1 MATGA
6 DADRILAVGL
16 SHRTAP
22 VEIRERLAFDEPHV
36 LQFLERLRSEG
47 VAEEAMLIS
56 TCNRVELYAVPE
68 SAERVRETLL
78 EYRGPKGESI
88 EPYLYWFHGREA
100 VRHLFRVACSLDSMM
115 VGEPQILGQVK
126 DAVRVAEQAGSLG
139 KMLYP
144 LAQRGLSVAKKVR
157 SETEI
162 GRSTVG
168 IGNAGVELA
177 LQIFGDLSG
186 KRCMLVGTGEMGRQV
201 ARALL
206 TSGLQELLVT
216 SRTFQNAVDLAQE
229 YGGTPV
235 PYERL
240 EDSLPRADIVLV
252 ATGSPTFIL
261 GPAHVKRAMKARRY
275 QAMFFIDLS
284 VPRNVDP
291 AVGELEDA
299 YLFNVDDLTRVVE
312 KGREAR
318 ANAASTADRMVGDEA
333 DRFIASLAELHIG
346 RDIGLITQS
355 AESIRQAELGRSR
368 KLLDSL
374 DEAGREQLDAMTK
387 AMVKKLLDRQIRE
400 LRAAAKAGDA
410 AKVDWIKA
418 LWEGNDGGR

>member
-1 MATGA
+1 MATEA
-6 DADRILAVGL
+6 DPDRILAVGL

-22 VEIRERLAFDEPHV
+22 VEIRERLAFDEPGVQH
-36 LQFLERLRSEG
+36 FLERLRSEG

-88 EPYLYWFHGREA
+88 EPYLYWYHGREA

-139 KMLYP
+139 RMLYP

-157 SETEI
+157 NETEI

-186 KRCMLVGTGEMGRQV
+186 KRCMLIGTGEMGRQV

-206 TSGLQELLVT
+206 TSGLAELFVT

-229 YGGTPV
+229 HGGTAV

-240 EDSLPRADIVLV
+240 EDWLPRADIVLV

-261 GPAHVKRAMKARRY
+261 GPAHVKRAMKTRRY
-275 QAMFFIDLS
+275 QSMFFIDLS

-318 ANAASTADRMVGDEA
+318 ANAANTADRMVHDEA
-333 DRFIASLAELHIG
+333 DRFMASLAELYIG
-346 RDIGLITQS
+346 RDIALITQS
-355 AESIRQAELGRSR
+355 AESIRLAELGRSKR
-368 KLLDSL
+368 LLDAL
-374 DEAGREQLDAMTK
+374 DDAGREQLDAMTK

-410 AKVDWIKA
+410 AKVEWLKA